1 MTTCREQWW
10 QPRGDLPGPAAGGSE
25 PPPPWPHS
33 ELRGSLPS
41 IHPAYPPSLKPADK
55 QDLSKIICGK
65 DCNYNFQHITHL
77 SNIYGKDCTYNFQ
90 HITHLSNICGKDCTY
105 SFNISMYITFD
116 NFEVNQ
122 SCTLAAQCYW
132 GRGFLLL
139 LLLLQ
144 RTCSRKSFLSCMQFN
159 TSNLIQSGS
168 PSPSQKLKSY
178 NTSTSKN
185 ETEFIYVCTDKEQWL
200 CFFPNLHFHAK
211 L

>member
-10 QPRGDLPGPAAGGSE
+10 QPRGDLPGPAAGDSE
-25 PPPPWPHS
+25 PPPPWLHS

-77 SNIYGKDCTYNFQ
+77 SNIYGKDCTY
-90 HITHLSNICGKDCTY
+90 

-122 SCTLAAQCYW
+122 SCTLAAQWPSCQGIEYVIE
-132 GRGFLLL
+132 GEVFSSSFSSRDHVPENLFYHA
-139 LLLLQ
+139 
-144 RTCSRKSFLSCMQFN
+144 CSSILA
-159 TSNLIQSGS
+159 I
-168 PSPSQKLKSY
+168 
-178 NTSTSKN
+178 
-185 ETEFIYVCTDKEQWL
+185 
-200 CFFPNLHFHAK
+200 
-211 L
+211 